1 MTNYKLKKNKSRQF
15 LLSLI
20 IPVYNQESTIKKDIS
35 RILKVMDQ
43 LRYKYEIIVVVDG
56 FSDKSFQ
63 NARKI
68 ASRKLRVIGYKI
80 NKGKGHAVRFGMS
93 KAKGDVVAFIDSGMD
108 LNPNG
113 ISMLL
118 EHFEWYKADIIIGS
132 KLHPVSK
139 VNYPLSRKLLSWG
152 YRSIVRLLFGL
163 SVKDT
168 QVGMKFFRRKVL
180 ETILPRL
187 LVKTYA
193 FDIEILAVSHH
204 LGFKRIYEAPVEI
217 DFTGMSS
224 ITSKNFWRTI
234 THMLWD
240 TAAVFYRLKIMNY
253 YNSENKYL
261 WKREIEIRKTKRRK
275 KI

>member
-1 MTNYKLKKNKSRQF
+1 MKKTEKIRKKNKPV

-20 IPVYNQESTIKKDIS
+20 IPVYNQEKTIQKDIK
-35 RILKVMDQ
+35 RIIKVMDQ
-43 LRYKYEIIVVVDG
+43 LRYKYEIIVVIDG
-56 FSDKSFQ
+56 FIDKSLNKAKQ
-63 NARKI
+63 I
-68 ASRKLRVIGYKI
+68 ASKRVRVTGYKE
-80 NKGKGHAVRFGMS
+80 NKGKGHAVRFGMAKS
-93 KAKGDVVAFIDSGMD
+93 KGSIIAFIDSGMD

-139 VNYPLSRKLLSWG
+139 VNYPVSRKLLSWG
-152 YRSIVRLLFGL
+152 YRSVVRLLFGL
-163 SVKDT
+163 SVRDT

-224 ITSKNFWRTI
+224 ITSGNFWNAI
-234 THMLWD
+234 TRMLWD
-240 TAAVFYRLKIMNY
+240 TAAVFYRLKLLKY
-253 YNSENKYL
+253 YDDSNEKQ
-261 WKREIEIRKTKRRK
+261 WKRETEIKKRKIK
-275 KI
+275 K